1 MKRAD
6 WCGSARRWSQR
17 LLLATLALASAA
29 GFAADPLPRHPLE
42 ARALVEPERVLAELP
57 PLIEAAQKRGDL
69 RELALVQLA
78 RANACRVVADWDC
91 QRDAGSRAHDAAVAV
106 GDAVLNIRSVL
117 ADARA
122 SIALQD
128 FSRGEHLLGEAQ
140 RLLQAAP
147 NPPLEADVFLAYSSL
162 SHSLGKHGL
171 AIDYAERGLA
181 LDTDIGAATRVRLL
195 RNRARAEAQLGR
207 ADAAQRTLALAQQL
221 YGDLDDPK
229 LRAEL
234 FLETARVAHGNGD
247 VETQRRAGREMLVLA
262 DRLKNAQVAGQA
274 HEVLGV
280 AAGMTDTDGAARE
293 LRLALE
299 AFRRLNQGREELR
312 VLRELIPVEIHRHA
326 TRSELELLTLREIE
340 LSRSLEET
348 DRAKSAADFEAR
360 VKYAQSEIELAR
372 LKQEAVIADERAAA
386 MAHTSR
392 LTNALIALAGVMLVV
407 LTTFFLLQWR
417 AKQRLQLAYERYRES
432 ERRYRMLADNSRD
445 LVVRMRADG
454 HRLYVSPSARELLGW
469 EPEALI
475 EPRWELV
482 HPDDRVPLREA
493 IAALVADGGT
503 ATVTYRARHRD
514 GHYVWIEALAQRV
527 VAADAGSGGVEI
539 VYSGRDITAR
549 VQAEQALAESQRRLL
564 AVTDNTPALIAQ
576 FDAGL
581 RYRFANDYHRK
592 AFGLAPADLIG
603 RHLADAGSGTAY
615 AVVRGHAEAALR
627 GEAGRFEGEIE
638 LHGRRYHFQSHYV
651 PDRDEDGV
659 VRGFYALTFDITALK
674 QAEQALERLA
684 RFDSM
689 TGVANR
695 RHFQERLDLALARA
709 RRSERP
715 LALFYLDIDHF
726 KRINDTLGHGVGDE
740 VINEFARR
748 LVANVRQQDM
758 VARLGGDEFV
768 ILVEDV
774 IQHADAEAVA
784 AKLVVAMHDDVLTS
798 AGRIR
803 ITTSVGV
810 AVGSGFVDPISL
822 IAVADQALYS
832 AKGSGRDTYRLRTAK
847 PVGEE
852 SVTATP

>member
-6 WCGSARRWSQR
+6 WRSV
-17 LLLATLALASAA
+17 ALARSRRPWLAPLVLAA
-29 GFAADPLPRHPLE
+29 AMATAAAADLPRHPLE
-42 ARALVEPERVLAELP
+42 THALVEPERVIAELP
-57 PLIEAAQKRGDL
+57 PLIDAAQKRGDL
-69 RELALVQLA
+69 HELALLQLA
-78 RANACRVVADWDC
+78 RANACRVIADWDC
-91 QRDAGSRAHDAAVAV
+91 QRDAGSRAHDAATAA
-106 GDAVLNIRSVL
+106 GDVVLNIRSLL

-128 FSRGEHLLGEAQ
+128 FSRGEHLLGQAQ
-140 RLLQAAP
+140 QQLQVAP
-147 NPPLEADVFLAYSSL
+147 NTTLEADVFLAYSSL
-162 SHSLGKHGL
+162 SYSLGKHAL

-181 LDTDIGAATRVRLL
+181 LDADVGAATRVRLL

-207 ADAAQRTLALAQQL
+207 TDAAQRTLALAHQL

-234 FLETARVAHGNGD
+234 FLETARVARSKGD
-247 VETQRRAGREMLVLA
+247 VETQLRSGQAMLELA

-280 AAGMTDTDGAARE
+280 AAGMTDTDTAASE

-392 LTNALIALAGVMLVV
+392 LTNALIALAGIMLVV
-407 LTTFFLLQWR
+407 LATFFLLQWR
-417 AKQRLQLAYERYRES
+417 AKQRLQLAYDRYRES

-454 HRLYVSPSARELLGW
+454 HRLYVSPSARELLGLD
-469 EPEALI
+469 PEELT

-493 IAALVADGGT
+493 IAALVAAGGT

-527 VAADAGSGGVEI
+527 VAADAGSGVEI

-564 AVTDNTPALIAQ
+564 AVTDNIPALIAQ
-576 FDAGL
+576 FDADL

-603 RHLADAGSGTAY
+603 MHLADAGSGTAY
-615 AVVRGHAEAALR
+615 SVVRGHAEAALR

-638 LHGRRYHFQSHYV
+638 LHGRHYHFQSHYV
-651 PDRDEDGV
+651 PDRGEDGG

-695 RHFQERLDLALARA
+695 RHFQERLELALARA

-726 KRINDTLGHGVGDE
+726 KRINDSLGHGVGDE
-740 VINEFARR
+740 VIIEFARR

-774 IQHADAEAVA
+774 LQHADAEAVA

-810 AVGSGFVDPISL
+810 AVSSGLVDPITL

-832 AKGSGRDTYRLRTAK
+832 AKGSGRDTYRLRTAR
-847 PVGEE
+847 PAGEE
-852 SVTATP
+852 PVVV

>member
-6 WCGSARRWSQR
+6 WRSV
-17 LLLATLALASAA
+17 ALARSRRPWLAPLVLAA
-29 GFAADPLPRHPLE
+29 AMATAAAADLPRHPLE
-42 ARALVEPERVLAELP
+42 TRALVEPERVIAELP
-57 PLIEAAQKRGDL
+57 PLIDAAQKRGDL
-69 RELALVQLA
+69 HELALLQLA
-78 RANACRVVADWDC
+78 RANACRVIADWDC
-91 QRDAGSRAHDAAVAV
+91 QRDAGSRAHDAAAAA
-106 GDAVLNIRSVL
+106 GDVVLNIRSLL

-128 FSRGEHLLGEAQ
+128 FSRGEHLLGQAQ
-140 RLLQAAP
+140 QQLQIAP
-147 NPPLEADVFLAYSSL
+147 NPSLEADVFLAYSSL
-162 SHSLGKHGL
+162 SYSLGKHAL

-181 LDTDIGAATRVRLL
+181 LDADVGAATRVRLL

-207 ADAAQRTLALAQQL
+207 TDAAQRTLALAHQL

-234 FLETARVAHGNGD
+234 FLETARVAHSKGD
-247 VETQRRAGREMLVLA
+247 VETQLRSGQAMLELA

-280 AAGMTDTDGAARE
+280 AAGMTDTDTAASE

-392 LTNALIALAGVMLVV
+392 LTNALIALAGIMLVV
-407 LTTFFLLQWR
+407 LATFFLLQWR
-417 AKQRLQLAYERYRES
+417 AKQRLQLAYDRYRES

-445 LVVRMRADG
+445 LVVRMSADG
-454 HRLYVSPSARELLGW
+454 HRLYVSPSAREMLGLD
-469 EPEALI
+469 PEELT

-482 HPDDRVPLREA
+482 HPDDRAPLREA
-493 IAALVADGGT
+493 IAALVATGGT

-527 VAADAGSGGVEI
+527 VAADAGSGVEI

-564 AVTDNTPALIAQ
+564 AVTDNIPALIAQ
-576 FDAGL
+576 FDADL

-603 RHLADAGSGTAY
+603 MHLADAGSGTAY
-615 AVVRGHAEAALR
+615 SVVRGHAEAALR

-638 LHGRRYHFQSHYV
+638 LHGRHYHFQSHYV
-651 PDRDEDGV
+651 PDRGEDGGV
-659 VRGFYALTFDITALK
+659 HGFYALTFDITALK

-695 RHFQERLDLALARA
+695 RHFQERLELALARA

-726 KRINDTLGHGVGDE
+726 KRINDSLGHGVGDE
-740 VINEFARR
+740 VIVEFSRR

-774 IQHADAEAVA
+774 LQHADAEAVA

-810 AVGSGFVDPISL
+810 AVSSGLVDPITL

-832 AKGSGRDTYRLRTAK
+832 AKGSGRDTYRLRTAR
-847 PVGEE
+847 PAGEE
-852 SVTATP
+852 PVAV

>member
-1 MKRAD
+1 M
-6 WCGSARRWSQR
+6 
-17 LLLATLALASAA
+17 LAAA
-29 GFAADPLPRHPLE
+29 MATAAAADLPRHPLE
-42 ARALVEPERVLAELP
+42 TRALVEPERVIAELP
-57 PLIEAAQKRGDL
+57 PLIDAAQKRGDL
-69 RELALVQLA
+69 HELALLQLA
-78 RANACRVVADWDC
+78 RANACRVIADWDC
-91 QRDAGSRAHDAAVAV
+91 QRDAGSRAHDAAAAA
-106 GDAVLNIRSVL
+106 GDVVLNIRSLL

-128 FSRGEHLLGEAQ
+128 FSRGEHLLGQAQ
-140 RLLQAAP
+140 QQLQIAP
-147 NPPLEADVFLAYSSL
+147 NPSLEADVFLAYSSL
-162 SHSLGKHGL
+162 SYSLGKHAL

-181 LDTDIGAATRVRLL
+181 LDADVGAATRVRLL

-207 ADAAQRTLALAQQL
+207 TDAAQRTLALAHQL

-234 FLETARVAHGNGD
+234 FLETARVAHSKGD
-247 VETQRRAGREMLVLA
+247 VETQLRSGQAMLELA

-280 AAGMTDTDGAARE
+280 AAGMTDTDTAASE

-392 LTNALIALAGVMLVV
+392 LTNALIALAGIMLVV
-407 LTTFFLLQWR
+407 LATFFLLQWR
-417 AKQRLQLAYERYRES
+417 AKQRLQLAYDRYRES

-454 HRLYVSPSARELLGW
+454 HRLYVSPSAREMLGLD
-469 EPEALI
+469 PEELT

-482 HPDDRVPLREA
+482 HPDDRAPLREA
-493 IAALVADGGT
+493 IAALVATGGT

-527 VAADAGSGGVEI
+527 VAADAGSGVEI

-564 AVTDNTPALIAQ
+564 AVTDNIPALIAQ
-576 FDAGL
+576 FDADL

-603 RHLADAGSGTAY
+603 MHLADTGSGTAY
-615 AVVRGHAEAALR
+615 SVVRGHAEAALR

-638 LHGRRYHFQSHYV
+638 LHGRHYHFQSHYV
-651 PDRDEDGV
+651 PDRGEDGGV
-659 VRGFYALTFDITALK
+659 HGFYALTFDITALK

-695 RHFQERLDLALARA
+695 RHFQERLELALARA

-726 KRINDTLGHGVGDE
+726 KRINDSLGHGVGDE
-740 VINEFARR
+740 VIVEFSRR

-774 IQHADAEAVA
+774 LQHADAEAVA

-810 AVGSGFVDPISL
+810 AVSSGLVDPITL

-832 AKGSGRDTYRLRTAK
+832 AKGSGRDTYRLRTAR
-847 PVGEE
+847 PAGEE
-852 SVTATP
+852 PVAV

>member
-1 MKRAD
+1 MKRAQ
-6 WCGSARRWSQR
+6 WRSSARLWSQR
-17 LLLATLALASAA
+17 LLLATFALASATV
-29 GFAADPLPRHPLE
+29 FAADPLPRHPLE
-42 ARALVEPERVLAELP
+42 TRALVEPERVLAELP

-69 RELALVQLA
+69 RELALLQLA

-91 QRDAGSRAHDAAVAV
+91 QRDAGSRAHEAAVAA
-106 GDAVLNIRSVL
+106 GDAIL
-117 ADARA
+117 AVRGLIADSRA
-122 SIALQD
+122 SFSLQD
-128 FSRGEHLLGEAQ
+128 YSRGEHLLGEAQ
-140 RLLQAAP
+140 RQLQLAP
-147 NPPLEADVFLAYSSL
+147 NPTLEADVLLAYSSL
-162 SHSLGKHGL
+162 SYALGRNAL
-171 AIDYAERGLA
+171 AIDYADRGLGLLGPDGDRA
-181 LDTDIGAATRVRLL
+181 MRVRLL
-195 RNRARAEAQLGR
+195 RNRAHAEALLGR
-207 ADAAQRTLALAQQL
+207 DDTAQRTLTLAQQAL
-221 YGDLDDPK
+221 GDLDDPK

-234 FLETARVAHGNGD
+234 FLESARVAHDQGD
-247 VETQRRAGREMLVLA
+247 IELQRRNGAEILA
-262 DRLKNAQVAGQA
+262 LASRLENAEIAAQA
-274 HEVLGV
+274 HEVFGL
-280 AAGMTDTDGAARE
+280 AAGMTDTDTAALE
-293 LRLALE
+293 LRQALT
-299 AFRRLNQGREELR
+299 AFRKLNRDGAELR
-312 VLRELIPVEIHRHA
+312 VLRELIPAEIHRRA
-326 TRSELELLTLREIE
+326 ERSEIEALVVREIE
-340 LSRSLEET
+340 LSRRIEQA
-348 DRAKSAADFEAR
+348 DRAKSSADYDAR
-360 VKYAQSEIELAR
+360 LRYAQSEAELAR

-386 MAHTSR
+386 MAHTGR
-392 LTNALIALAGVMLVV
+392 LTNALIALAGVMLAV
-407 LTTFFLLQWR
+407 LATFFLLQWR
-417 AKQRLQLAYERYRES
+417 AKRRLQLAYERYRES

-454 HRLYVSPSARELLGW
+454 HRLYISPSARELLGW
-469 EPEALI
+469 EPEELA

-482 HPDDRVPLREA
+482 HPDDRVSLREA

-514 GHYVWIEALAQRV
+514 GRYVWIEALAQRV
-527 VAADAGSGGVEI
+527 VAADAGGGVEI

-564 AVTDNTPALIAQ
+564 AVTDNIPALIAQ
-576 FDAGL
+576 FDADL

-603 RHLADAGSGTAY
+603 MHLADAGSGTAY
-615 AVVRGHAEAALR
+615 AVARDHAEAALR
-627 GEAGRFEGEIE
+627 GETGRFEGEID
-638 LHGRRYHFQSHYV
+638 LHDRHYHFQSHYV
-651 PDRDEDGV
+651 PDRDENGA

-695 RHFQERLDLALARA
+695 RHFQERLELALTRA

-740 VINEFARR
+740 VINEFSRR

-774 IQHADAEAVA
+774 TQHADVEAVA

-810 AVGSGFVDPISL
+810 VVGSGFVDPISL
-822 IAVADQALYS
+822 IAVADLALYS

-847 PVGEE
+847 PLGEE
-852 SVTATP
+852 SVTAVP